1 MSKAK
6 MLGYNKPY
14 TPNNRAT
21 TPGRKKPTA
30 MILAARG
37 SGKSN
42 YEEEIKRLFEKK
54 EK

>member
-21 TPGRKKPTA
+21 TPGRKKTA
-30 MILAARG
+30 AVKQIGNHPDTRDLV
-37 SGKSN
+37 
-42 YEEEIKRLFEKK
+42 KRYFEKK

>member
-1 MSKAK
+1 MGKAK
-6 MLGYNKPY
+6 MLGQFKPY
-14 TPNNRAT
+14 TPNNRTA

-30 MILAARG
+30 MILARG

-42 YEEEIKRLFEKK
+42 LEEEIKRLFEKK